1 MQFHI
6 SFSTIL
12 ALKQHQI
19 EYCSPRQRQA
29 KLSISLSMVLRNTK
43 QAVIFHYCLMK
54 RSGILKWSRTVFWTP
69 QEITHSTRTA
79 FAFAYVPTVS
89 KIFDW
94 SSEQC
99 RFHIRSGITRRS
111 RVLSGKCVLNSKT
124 IGRWNNL
131 RTYKKSLFQGHTKIA
146 LLYCASLLRTIFVPL
161 ARAHTQSEE
170 IWQLRKVN

>member
-19 EYCSPRQRQA
+19 EYWSPRQRQA

-43 QAVIFHYCLMK
+43 QAVVSHYCLMK

-69 QEITHSTRTA
+69 QEITHSTPT
-79 FAFAYVPTVS
+79 FAFTYVPTVS

-94 SSEQC
+94 SPEQC
-99 RFHIRSGITRRS
+99 RFHIRSGITRPS

-131 RTYKKSLFQGHTKIA
+131 RTYKKSVFQGHTKIA
-146 LLYCASLLRTIFVPL
+146 LSSQSKQTLRSKRRSKIIKICA
-161 ARAHTQSEE
+161 
-170 IWQLRKVN
+170 N